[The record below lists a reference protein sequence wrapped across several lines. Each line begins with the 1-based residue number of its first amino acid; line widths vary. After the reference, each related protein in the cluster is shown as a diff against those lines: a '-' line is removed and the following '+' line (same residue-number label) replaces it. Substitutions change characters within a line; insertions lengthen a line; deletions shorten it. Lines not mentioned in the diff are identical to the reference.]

1 MRRFCKARRMM
12 ECRLKLDNGESRQRP
27 TRLTTDCTYAF
38 GLIAMRVHRRGGEWS
53 EPSRI

>member
-12 ECRLKLDNGESRQRP
+12 ECRLKLDNGESKQRP
-27 TRLTTDCTYAF
+27 TRLTTDCTYAS
-38 GLIAMRVHRRGGEWS
+38 GLIAMRVHRRREEGS

>member
-38 GLIAMRVHRRGGEWS
+38 GLIAMCVHRRGGEWS

>member
-38 GLIAMRVHRRGGEWS
+38 GLMAMRVHRRREEWS